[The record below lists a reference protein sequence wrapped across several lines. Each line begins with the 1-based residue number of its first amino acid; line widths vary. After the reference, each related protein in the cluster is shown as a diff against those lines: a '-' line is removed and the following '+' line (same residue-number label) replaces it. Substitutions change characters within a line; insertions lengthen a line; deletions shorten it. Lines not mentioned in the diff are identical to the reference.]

1 MRILFSFSILAL
13 IWSIYYLAMH
23 ITGGILTT
31 PDTVVCGTVIIA
43 CISIIIWNV
52 VWWIKSKRTDGNT
65 EDNHV

>member
-23 ITGGILTT
+23 ITGGILTMT
-31 PDTVVCGTVIIA
+31 DSVVCGTVIIV

-52 VWWIKSKRTDGNT
+52 VRMIKTRRTRT
-65 EDNHV
+65 PKE